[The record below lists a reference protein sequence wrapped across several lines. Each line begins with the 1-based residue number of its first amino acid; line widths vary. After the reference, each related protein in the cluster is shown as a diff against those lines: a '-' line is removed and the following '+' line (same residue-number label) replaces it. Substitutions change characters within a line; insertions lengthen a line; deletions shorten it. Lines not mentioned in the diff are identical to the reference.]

1 MRSQAILKFLLVM
14 AISVGKIAAKVR
26 KRRTERAFKE
36 LQRLVPFV
44 QRWKDRWLKSRRE
57 RVVQFIED
65 SLCQDVIYKLIV
77 TWKSRVVSIQRLIK
91 RWLQRRKAQKT
102 LQLLMW
108 NRVERALRTT
118 KQTEV
123 PPLAV
128 KLMLISDLLKEK
140 LKDYVALVRQ
150 WQANCERIAEIYA
163 QKRLETLLEEQIS
176 VLRLPSKPHFPVLIS
191 REEVLVLM
199 VQADKKKS
207 RWSRL
212 AKGYRRQ
219 LPRGSEEM

>member
-14 AISVGKIAAKVR
+14 AISVGKITAKVR
-26 KRRTERAFKE
+26 KRRTEKALKE
-36 LQRLVPFV
+36 LQKLAPLV

-57 RVVQFIED
+57 RVAQFIED

-77 TWKSRVVSIQRLIK
+77 TWKSRVVSIQRLVR
-91 RWLQRRKAQKT
+91 RWLQRRRAQKT

-108 NRVERALRTT
+108 NRVERAFRTT
-118 KQTEV
+118 KPTEV

-128 KLMLISDLLKEK
+128 KMMLISDLLREK
-140 LKDYVALVRQ
+140 MKDYVALVRQ
-150 WQANCERIAEIYA
+150 WQANCQQIAEIYA

-176 VLRLPSKPHFPVLIS
+176 VLRLPPKPHFPVLIS

-212 AKGYRRQ
+212 AKGFRRQ